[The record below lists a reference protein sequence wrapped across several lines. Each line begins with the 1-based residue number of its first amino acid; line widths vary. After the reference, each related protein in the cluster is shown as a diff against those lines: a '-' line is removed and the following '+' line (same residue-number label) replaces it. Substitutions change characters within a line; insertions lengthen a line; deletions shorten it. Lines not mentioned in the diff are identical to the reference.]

1 MPNENPADQEQ
12 SIKEQRIN
20 SIKSLY
26 YSKPEVQRAIFD
38 FSSNREVVPRYFEGF
53 GKLPDSLQ
61 YPGDIFPMVQRGATS
76 FHCSIELWQDSL
88 SLSTGQTRE
97 QLNNLRIGWD
107 FLIDIDSKYLDYSK
121 ISAELIVNFLKFHGI
136 KNIGVKFS
144 GSKGMHIIIPWK
156 AFPKEINE
164 IQTSNMFPEWPRI
177 ICQYIIEKTKPQL
190 IEKIT
195 KLTIGSKYVKDFS
208 ASEKVMPDI
217 ILVSSRHLFRM
228 PYSLHEK
235 TALASIV
242 IDENKISEFQ
252 IQDANPLK
260 ITKDNIKSFTP
271 NSKEN
276 EASELLLQALD
287 WHKEQNLNVEVTD
300 SVKDFK
306 PIKLDKISDEFFP
319 PSIKEILK
327 GMKDGRKRA
336 LFILINLFR
345 SIGMDKDE
353 LEKRLYSWNEKNE
366 VQLKQG
372 YIKSQLSW
380 SYRNKVVPPPNFNKD
395 YYKGIGIVPTEE
407 ELRYKNPVNYVVKKT
422 LGSSQNSV
430 TKSKPKTKQ

>member
-1 MPNENPADQEQ
+1 MSNENPADQEQ

-53 GKLPDSLQ
+53 GKRPDSLQ

-144 GSKGMHIIIPWK
+144 GSKGMYIIIPWK

-190 IEKIT
+190 IEKTT
-195 KLTIGSKYVKDFS
+195 KLTIGSKYVKDF
-208 ASEKVMPDI
+208 
-217 ILVSSRHLFRM
+217 F
-228 PYSLHEK
+228 Y
-235 TALASIV
+235 
-242 IDENKISEFQ
+242 
-252 IQDANPLK
+252 
-260 ITKDNIKSFTP
+260 
-271 NSKEN
+271 
-276 EASELLLQALD
+276 
-287 WHKEQNLNVEVTD
+287 
-300 SVKDFK
+300 
-306 PIKLDKISDEFFP
+306 
-319 PSIKEILK
+319 
-327 GMKDGRKRA
+327 
-336 LFILINLFR
+336 
-345 SIGMDKDE
+345 
-353 LEKRLYSWNEKNE
+353 
-366 VQLKQG
+366 
-372 YIKSQLSW
+372 
-380 SYRNKVVPPPNFNKD
+380 
-395 YYKGIGIVPTEE
+395 
-407 ELRYKNPVNYVVKKT
+407 
-422 LGSSQNSV
+422 
-430 TKSKPKTKQ
+430 